1 MFFIEF
7 SIEPQ
12 FNIYFSKNEPPKCLP
27 PVTEPYQMNIIYY
40 EW

>member
-1 MFFIEF
+1 MSFIEF

-12 FNIYFSKNEPPKCLP
+12 FSIDFSKNEP
-27 PVTEPYQMNIIYY
+27 YQMNTIYY